1 MATVVDEEL
10 TQVIYQTLKSCLSPD
25 KAIIELAEQQL
36 TVLQVR
42 PGKMIDPK
50 HHVSFFKINIIPLR
64 IVEYCY
70 ILLNFILDQSMDFGI
85 RQMGSVLFKQY
96 VESHWNKNSEKF
108 KEPEVND
115 EVKQQIKMRLPVGLA
130 DPSSKIRLIVAY
142 SVAAIS
148 QWDWPELWPEL
159 LSILMSYLNG
169 SGSPN
174 SAIDLNAVHGSLE
187 TLTEIVQEVTDIQMP
202 QVAPAVL
209 PQMYKIFI
217 DPQNYSIN
225 LRKMSVEIFTGLVTV
240 IAEMS
245 EYDSTAGKKYLF
257 PYMNDFMLAMVKAL
271 SMSGAD
277 AVNLV
282 DNALKS
288 EIIKALTALLKSY
301 PKKIAPA
308 IEQILTQVWSCLVQ
322 SSEIYSNKVVNSE
335 SFENDS
341 ANDTEG
347 KSRHLD

>member
-1 MATVVDEEL
+1 
-10 TQVIYQTLKSCLSPD
+10 
-25 KAIIELAEQQL
+25 
-36 TVLQVR
+36 
-42 PGKMIDPK
+42 
-50 HHVSFFKINIIPLR
+50 
-64 IVEYCY
+64 
-70 ILLNFILDQSMDFGI
+70 MDFGI

-108 KEPEVND
+108 KEPEVRD

-142 SVAAIS
+142 SVATIA

-159 LSILMSYLNG
+159 LNILMSYLNG

-174 SAIDLNAVHGSLE
+174 NAIDLNAVHGSLE
-187 TLTEIVQEVTDIQMP
+187 ALTEIVQEVTDIQMP

-271 SMSGAD
+271 SMNAAD
-277 AVNLV
+277 AANLV
-282 DNALKS
+282 DNALRS

-301 PKKIAPA
+301 PKKIVPA

-335 SFENDS
+335 SFEDDS
-341 ANDTEG
+341 ATDTEG
-347 KSRHLD
+347 KTRISF